1 MKYKVYG
8 NYVFSKF
15 LCEVEASSQKEAIE
29 KALDNAPQNAW
40 LCAQCAS
47 EFEDAGELIEAS
59 LIAEEII
66 KGEQGKK

>member
-15 LCEVEASSQKEAIE
+15 LCEVEASSQRKAIQ
-29 KALDNAPQNAW
+29 KVLDNAPQNAW

-47 EFEDAGELIEAS
+47 EFEDAGELIEDS

>member
-15 LCEVEASSQKEAIE
+15 LGEVEASSQEEAIE
-29 KALDNAPQNAW
+29 KALDDTPQNAW

-47 EFEDAGELIEAS
+47 EFEDAGELVENSIV
-59 LIAEEII
+59 AEEIR
-66 KGEQGKK
+66 